1 MKKIYTLIFAF
12 FCFFASSQP
21 YSSLLKNTDWTIMKI
36 QWNGTEY
43 YPPFPFVQSG
53 KVAFNFDDNNGFR
66 SIFFNTAGG
75 KVTFGDNNATYFTL
89 QNIAVTLAEYGGEN
103 EQAVRDFDI
112 KATTFYFGYQP
123 TDQFYFEY
131 EQIFSGKNLTVTN
144 PLGHKIFYSNMI
156 LGNSEV
162 PLEQAISIY
171 PNPAKN
177 EVFLK
182 SSRNIS
188 ENGNVEIFD
197 NSGKLVSQ
205 QKISTTNSINIQK
218 LPNGVYTLK
227 VTDLGEQHSSRLIV
241 EK

>member
-1 MKKIYTLIFAF
+1 MKKIYTVILAF

-21 YSSLLKNTDWTIMKI
+21 YSILLKNTNWTIMKI
-36 QWNGTEY
+36 QWNNVDH

-53 KVAFNFDDNNGFR
+53 KVAFNFDENNGFK
-66 SIFFNTAGG
+66 STFFNTAGG
-75 KVTFGDNNATYFTL
+75 KVTFGDNNAAYFTL
-89 QNIAVTLAEYGGEN
+89 QNVAVTLAEYIGEN
-103 EQAVRDFDI
+103 EQAVRDFDK
-112 KATTFYFGYQP
+112 KATTFYLGFQP
-123 TDQFYFEY
+123 TDQFNFDY

-144 PLGHKIFYSNMI
+144 PLGHKIFYSNLI

-162 PLEQAISIY
+162 SLNQAISIY

-177 EVFLK
+177 EVFLR

-188 ENGNVEIFD
+188 ENGNVEVFD

-205 QKISTTNSINIQK
+205 QKMSATNSINIQK
-218 LPNGVYTLK
+218 LPNGIYTVK
-227 VTDLGEQHSSRLIV
+227 VTVSGEQHCSRLIV